1 MKISLRNSFC
11 LGINNLGYLT
21 KYKMTNPDVFE
32 HLDAFGEE
40 NCTKRFTI
48 FLIIFEFV
56 KKAFLKNSSVSAATY
71 VLCIRQLKKYFYPF
85 KAHFESLGKMD
96 TSNMTTYLV
105 AGIDF

>member
-40 NCTKRFTI
+40 NCTKRFMR
-48 FLIIFEFV
+48 FFEFV
-56 KKAFLKNSSVSAATY
+56 KKASIVQSVLQFTYY
-71 VLCIRQLKKYFYPF
+71 VLQLKKYFYPF
-85 KAHFESLGKMD
+85 
-96 TSNMTTYLV
+96 
-105 AGIDF
+105 